1 MKMVE
6 LNHIIAGSFP
16 LSGSTVVES
25 PPPTVTTAHP
35 VFDLRAGSLFKL
47 DAIDKEQLR
56 ELGATWKQHL
66 SHS

>member
-6 LNHIIAGSFP
+6 LNHFIAGSFP
-16 LSGSTVVES
+16 LSGSTVPRSAIETITQ
-25 PPPTVTTAHP
+25 PHP

-47 DAIDKEQLR
+47 DTVDKEQLK
-56 ELGATWKQHL
+56 ELGDTWKQHL